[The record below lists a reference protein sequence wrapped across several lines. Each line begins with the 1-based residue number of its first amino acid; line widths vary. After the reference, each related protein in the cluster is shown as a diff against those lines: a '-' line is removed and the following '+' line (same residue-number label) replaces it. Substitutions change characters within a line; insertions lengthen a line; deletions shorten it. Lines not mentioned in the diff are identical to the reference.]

1 MRGEGDENKEYMYM
15 YDWVIFLYSRNWH
28 NIVNQLHNIVKQ
40 TKNNVRLIKTTEMNL
55 RNIHLCRTEEKPPD

>member
-1 MRGEGDENKEYMYM
+1 MRGGGDENKEYMYM
-15 YDWVIFLYSRNWH
+15 YDWFIFLYTRNWH
-28 NIVNQLHNIVKQ
+28 IIVNQLHNIVKQ